1 MYLKEWPPAEGLWKS
16 TLILVKGKHFT
27 EAYEVMRVIAVQ
39 ALQSISGM
47 GVLNTFS
54 IPLNKSID
62 EKEVLSLQSLSHEID
77 QLIEQKEKERAVERI
92 TEYLGK
98 IINLFS
104 ESQTEAE
111 TMYKSVVKA
120 LIESKIKDSVSDE
133 ISKIYEPAEIYRLD
147 TKEYTNRDYATTS
160 EAAELGGVSD
170 QTIRRW
176 CEKGKFPGAYQTEGG
191 HWRIPQKLFKVTLQQ
206 ARDANAFMKTVDED
220 TRRQLGDDIDEFDL
234 DIDYS

>member
-1 MYLKEWPPAEGLWKS
+1 MYLNELPTAEGLWKS

-27 EAYEVMRVIAVQ
+27 EAYEVMKVIAVQ
-39 ALQSISGM
+39 TLQSISGM
-47 GVLNTFS
+47 SVSNAFS
-54 IPLNKSID
+54 IPLDKTLD
-62 EKEVLSLQSLSHEID
+62 EKEILSLQSLSNEVD
-77 QLIEQKEKERAVERI
+77 KLIQQKEKERAAERI
-92 TEYLGK
+92 TEYLGR
-98 IINLFS
+98 IIELLS

-111 TMYKSVVKA
+111 TMYKKVVKA

-147 TKEYTNRDYATTS
+147 TTEYTNRDYATTS
-160 EAAELGGVSD
+160 EAAEIGGVSD

-206 ARDANAFMKTVDED
+206 AREADAFMKKVDED
-220 TRRQLGDDIDEFDL
+220 TRRQLGDDFDEFDI